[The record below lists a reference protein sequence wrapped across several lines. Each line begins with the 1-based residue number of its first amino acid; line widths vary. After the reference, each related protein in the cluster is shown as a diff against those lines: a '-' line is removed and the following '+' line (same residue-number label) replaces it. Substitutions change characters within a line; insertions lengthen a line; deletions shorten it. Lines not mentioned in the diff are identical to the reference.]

1 MRPTRHFLNMY
12 ERPSHGL
19 RCAQTMCRESLNP
32 KVQGSIP
39 CPSSIGLD
47 NRCRWRPSNGLERA
61 RLEDLQAPGP
71 LTARSRKATLSTV
84 VSRIW
89 RQGAVAVAVLA
100 ASACGGSAGGSSS
113 SGASPSPSLIA
124 SVDACSLVT
133 ASEASSAAG
142 TTLTNMVGV
151 TVPGACFYGQQGGSA
166 GVFVYAQAYP
176 DSAAANAVTAQQMS
190 AALGMQVGA
199 GATSGKQVSGIG
211 DKAYEFT
218 ANGTAGAGNAIIVFK
233 TNVVIMIL
241 VDPSTSSQNIE
252 QLAKTA
258 VGRLH

>member
-1 MRPTRHFLNMY
+1 
-12 ERPSHGL
+12 
-19 RCAQTMCRESLNP
+19 
-32 KVQGSIP
+32 
-39 CPSSIGLD
+39 
-47 NRCRWRPSNGLERA
+47 
-61 RLEDLQAPGP
+61 
-71 LTARSRKATLSTV
+71 
-84 VSRIW
+84 
-89 RQGAVAVAVLA
+89 VAILA
-100 ASACGGSAGGSSS
+100 LSACGSSS
-113 SGASPSPSLIA
+113 TSTSGASPSPSLIA

-142 TTLTNMVGV
+142 ATLTSMVGV
-151 TVPGACFYGQQGGSA
+151 TVPGACFYGEQGGSA

-218 ANGTAGAGNAIIVFK
+218 ATGNAGAGSAIIVFK
-233 TNVVIMIL
+233 ANVVIMIL
-241 VDPSTSSQNIE
+241 VDPSASASAIE